1 MVHTPHYETIRQV
14 KERGRDSTAAI
25 KFMLQRLSQAM
36 SVAVHQTF
44 VRVAFSRKV
53 SMEQRSLSATIF
65 PTSPGKAD
73 RTSNV
78 KLTIF
83 PDHAG
88 PVPSV
93 SWSVRSPGED
103 FFLAAPSGPLVRI
116 WRIPS
121 GSEVFTYMGHT
132 QTVRTAVFSPLEQQW
147 IASLGE
153 DLSLQVWTFAPQTH
167 NHSSLQYRL
176 DHPAESL
183 AWSNN
188 GRLLLLAGSQRQQ
201 VFEHEYSGA
210 PPLLFA
216 PFHLSSTTYVAW
228 SPDGSTVVST
238 DQEGRTAIWSARSR
252 TVRYWHQMTVTA
264 LAWSPRGSYLAT
276 AVPQSDVLVW
286 KPGNERLQEI
296 ALYERH
302 TGNVQALAWSP
313 DQQYIVTGD
322 EKGIID
328 IWNAVTARP
337 MLSLSLR
344 SPILALAWSPDGK
357 FIAVGT
363 QSLPLFL
370 IHVPQI
376 PRSRNRAGG
385 VSDHIEYQIEKLRGN
400 SFWLSG

>member
-1 MVHTPHYETIRQV
+1 
-14 KERGRDSTAAI
+14 
-25 KFMLQRLSQAM
+25 
-36 SVAVHQTF
+36 
-44 VRVAFSRKV
+44 
-53 SMEQRSLSATIF
+53 
-65 PTSPGKAD
+65 
-73 RTSNV
+73 
-78 KLTIF
+78 
-83 PDHAG
+83 
-88 PVPSV
+88 
-93 SWSVRSPGED
+93 
-103 FFLAAPSGPLVRI
+103 
-116 WRIPS
+116 
-121 GSEVFTYMGHT
+121 
-132 QTVRTAVFSPLEQQW
+132 
-147 IASLGE
+147 
-153 DLSLQVWTFAPQTH
+153 
-167 NHSSLQYRL
+167 
-176 DHPAESL
+176 
-183 AWSNN
+183 
-188 GRLLLLAGSQRQQ
+188 
-201 VFEHEYSGA
+201 
-210 PPLLFA
+210 
-216 PFHLSSTTYVAW
+216 
-228 SPDGSTVVST
+228 
-238 DQEGRTAIWSARSR
+238 
-252 TVRYWHQMTVTA
+252 MTVTA